1 MKRREFIILLG
12 GSTAAAWRL
21 APYAFALDLPRISIL
36 HSGFPNRTPI
46 HVLFEELRALG
57 YEQGRTATIDLYGA
71 EGDSARLS
79 TLVDQL
85 ANQKPNVIIGLTTPA
100 VRALKYVG
108 VTTPV
113 VFGFVSDPI
122 GLGIVES
129 LARPGTNFTGVT
141 YGDAVLGGKRLE
153 LLIDALPGTKR
164 VAVLWGRFPEN
175 VLLFE
180 DISKSAS
187 TLGIEIVSREL
198 PGANDLAQAF
208 KDAAQAGAQC
218 LIFLTDNAL
227 FVRRKEIAELA
238 LANRLPSIHSFEPEA
253 EDGGFMSYG
262 PNISNGYRRVA
273 ALADRVLKGAN
284 PANLPVEEPT
294 TFKLVI
300 NLKSAKALGITVPA
314 TLLARADEVIE

>member
-1 MKRREFIILLG
+1 
-12 GSTAAAWRL
+12 
-21 APYAFALDLPRISIL
+21 
-36 HSGFPNRTPI
+36 
-46 HVLFEELRALG
+46 
-57 YEQGRTATIDLYGA
+57 
-71 EGDSARLS
+71 
-79 TLVDQL
+79 
-85 ANQKPNVIIGLTTPA
+85 VIIGLTTPA

-129 LARPGTNFTGVT
+129 LARPGANFTGVT
-141 YGDAVLGGKRLE
+141 FGDADLGGKRLE

-180 DISKSAS
+180 DISRSAS
-187 TLGIEIVSREL
+187 TLGIEIFSREL

-300 NLKSAKALGITVPA
+300 NLKSAKALGITVPP